1 MKPRIQLQQ
10 SFKIKLNV
18 LNYFEKLEI
27 LVIDIK
33 KNR

>member
-27 LVIDIK
+27 LVIDM
-33 KNR
+33 

>member
-27 LVIDIK
+27 LVIDI
-33 KNR
+33 